1 MSDLQLISATQ
12 NITYVLWGV
21 VIFALVLLGIFVM
34 LINKAN
40 ESQKLNRYRSTKKG
54 FSSLLNWSA
63 ICDDGVLVNKNGSYT
78 ASWVYVG
85 PDDSMLENADRMSML
100 FQFVTKLATKIVMI

>member
-34 LINKAN
+34 LINKAV
-40 ESQKLNRYRSTKKG
+40 RYH
-54 FSSLLNWSA
+54 
-63 ICDDGVLVNKNGSYT
+63 
-78 ASWVYVG
+78 
-85 PDDSMLENADRMSML
+85 
-100 FQFVTKLATKIVMI
+100 